1 MFNPRIGHLYIGIFL
16 HQKCPMMFLMDLGSN
31 DTLTIVVLLHRD
43 EATLRDIA
51 AQCIALRESTPQITE
66 ILLINSASP
75 DQCGPIS
82 REIENNHPG
91 LVRAIDTPLAGY
103 GLAVMTGIKESKSDW
118 VTIIDGDLEYRV
130 EDIPLLFSR
139 RNSSNVILSFRYVK
153 RYSQTRRF
161 VSYIYNNL
169 IKFRFG
175 IDFRD
180 VGSGLR
186 IYNRKSL
193 LEFDFKSSS
202 SFLTAEIPIKLIL
215 SGCPL
220 TEVGINSYP
229 SPYRSTGI
237 VKPSQIIRVIRELN
251 ECHRDLFPPRRQLDS
266 NNAGFSSNIVERN
279 QSK

>member
-1 MFNPRIGHLYIGIFL
+1 MLSVSL
-16 HQKCPMMFLMDLGSN
+16 KSDDS
-31 DTLTIVVLLHRD
+31 LTIIVLLHRD
-43 EATLRDIA
+43 EATLREIA
-51 AQCIALRESTPQITE
+51 ARCIALRKSVPQLSE
-66 ILLINSASP
+66 ILLVNSSSP

-82 REIENNHPG
+82 KEIANDYPD

-118 VTIIDGDLEYRV
+118 VSIIDGDLEYKV
-130 EDIPLLFSR
+130 EDIQLLFSR
-139 RNSSNVILSFRYVK
+139 RNTSNVILSFRYVK
-153 RYSQTRRF
+153 RYSKTRRF
-161 VSYIYNNL
+161 ISYIYNSL

-186 IYNRKSL
+186 IYRRQLL
-193 LEFDFKSSS
+193 LEFDFRSMS
-202 SFLTAEIPIKLIL
+202 SFLTAEIPIKLVL

-237 VKPSQIIRVIRELN
+237 VKPAQIVRVIRELN
-251 ECHRDLFPPRRQLDS
+251 QCHRELFPRRRTRSPDS
-266 NNAGFSSNIVERN
+266 SRFASEIARQNRSI
-279 QSK
+279 

>member
-1 MFNPRIGHLYIGIFL
+1 
-16 HQKCPMMFLMDLGSN
+16 MDKQIE
-31 DTLTIVVLLHRD
+31 DTLSIVVLLHRD
-43 EATLRDIA
+43 EMTLREIA
-51 AQCIALRESTPQITE
+51 AQCIALSETLPEIKE

-75 DQCGPIS
+75 DQCGQIS
-82 REIENNHPG
+82 KEIEVANPG
-91 LVRAIDTPLAGY
+91 LVRAIDTPTAGY
-103 GLAVMTGIKESKSDW
+103 GLAVLTGIQASTSTW
-118 VTIIDGDLEYRV
+118 ITIIDGDLEYRV
-130 EDIPLLFSR
+130 KDIPLLFSR
-139 RNSSNVILSFRYVK
+139 RTAGNVILSFRYVK

-161 VSYIYNNL
+161 ISSVYNNL

-186 IYNRKSL
+186 IYNRESL
-193 LEFDFKSSS
+193 LPFKFKSAS

-237 VKPSQIIRVIRELN
+237 VRPAQILRVVRDMN
-251 ECHRDLFPPRRQLDS
+251 KCHNDLFPPRKEYEKVTSNLSQLDLVPRS
-266 NNAGFSSNIVERN
+266 ETPANDR
-279 QSK
+279 

>member
-1 MFNPRIGHLYIGIFL
+1 MFNPRIGHLYIRILL
-16 HQKCPMMFLMDLGSN
+16 HQKCPKMFFMDLGSN

-51 AQCIALRESTPQITE
+51 AQCIALRESIPQITE

-82 REIENNHPG
+82 KEIERNHPG

-153 RYSQTRRF
+153 RYSLTRRF

-186 IYNRKSL
+186 IYHRKSL
-193 LEFDFKSSS
+193 LEFDFKSNS

-229 SPYRSTGI
+229 SPYRSTGV
-237 VKPSQIIRVIRELN
+237 VKPAQIILVIRELN
-251 ECHRDLFPPRRQLDS
+251 ECHRELFPPRRKLNS

>member
-1 MFNPRIGHLYIGIFL
+1 MNKR
-16 HQKCPMMFLMDLGSN
+16 DE
-31 DTLTIVVLLHRD
+31 DTLSIVVLLHRD
-43 EATLRDIA
+43 EMTLREIA
-51 AQCIALRESTPQITE
+51 TQCIALSETLPEIKE

-75 DQCGPIS
+75 DQCGQIS
-82 REIENNHPG
+82 KEIEAENPG
-91 LVRAIDTPLAGY
+91 LVRAIDTPTAGY
-103 GLAVMTGIKESKSDW
+103 GLAVLTGIQASTSTW
-118 VTIIDGDLEYRV
+118 ITIIDGDLEYRV
-130 EDIPLLFSR
+130 KDIPLLFSR
-139 RNSSNVILSFRYVK
+139 RAAGNVILSFRYVK

-161 VSYIYNNL
+161 ISSIYNTI

-186 IYNRKSL
+186 IYNRESL
-193 LEFDFKSSS
+193 LPFEFNSAS

-237 VKPSQIIRVIRELN
+237 VRPAQILRVVRDMN
-251 ECHRDLFPPRRQLDS
+251 KCHDDLFPPRSEFKKSSSRQSQMESTARPGALS
-266 NNAGFSSNIVERN
+266 ND
-279 QSK
+279 